1 MWIFDLFNAIWGAL
15 GEAKDAPPSGEGPG
29 ITSDG

>member
-15 GEAKDAPPSGEGPG
+15 SDTKDPRPRFEGPG
-29 ITSDG
+29 ITTDG